1 MVNTKQHPRSQQR
14 GNPILS
20 YEVEVESWRF
30 TAYIFFWGFCAF
42 ARFVSVRYV
51 VAYLEA
57 GPETPGDT
65 CGPFGDRGSNSRLQK
80 EGIVTPGEG
89 FDFYTETHLEDFF
102 GFSNICTN
110 WDYTPAR
117 ESTAMVYPLFEYS
130 LLIYLVLDFLN
141 TKIAYL
147 KGEINEWF
155 WGFSKVCIVFNLFFC
170 AMFRM
175 IFVCI
180 AYEQVKQ
187 HTMGFL
193 GLQIALILVAIQN
206 TLFMIDTN
214 VAYKYL
220 GGTVTSTR
228 FWALFYLVVLI
239 IISGFKVT
247 ATIYVV
253 QNGVGAPW
261 TLKPSGINGWY
272 VGRLVDIIW
281 MIVNAILPLFIS
293 RLRANE
299 DSPLIIEVRTKDE
312 PTYIDGSSE
321 ESAALTSGGG
331 EARYES
337 VVQEAA
343 I

>member
-1 MVNTKQHPRSQQR
+1 MVSTKQQPNNQPRGS
-14 GNPILS
+14 PILS

-30 TAYIFFWGFCAF
+30 IVYIFFWFMVFF
-42 ARFVSVRYV
+42 AMFMSQNYV
-51 VAYLEA
+51 APMLAA
-57 GPETPGDT
+57 GPELPGNT
-65 CGPFGDRGSNSRLQK
+65 CGAFANRGPNSRLQND
-80 EGIVTPGEG
+80 GVVIPGEG
-89 FDFYTETHLEDFF
+89 FDFSTETHLQDFF
-102 GFSNICTN
+102 GFRNICTN

-117 ESTAMVYPLFEYS
+117 ETTAMVYPLFEYS

-147 KGEINEWF
+147 RGELNEWF
-155 WGFSKVCIVFNLFFC
+155 WVFSKVCFVVNIFFC

-180 AYEQVKQ
+180 AYEQVKH

-193 GLQIALILVAIQN
+193 GLQVALILIAIQN

-220 GGTVTSTR
+220 GGTIASTR
-228 FWALFYLVVLI
+228 FWSLLYLVGLI

-253 QNGVGAPW
+253 QEGVGAPW
-261 TLKPSGINGWY
+261 TMKESGVPNYKIGE
-272 VGRLVDIIW
+272 LVDRIW
-281 MIVNAILPLFIS
+281 MVFNAILPLFIS

-299 DSPLIIEVRTKDE
+299 DCPLVIEVKTKDE
-312 PTYIDGSSE
+312 PLYIDGSE

-331 EARYES
+331 EAKYEA